1 MNILIKAIK
10 ERAIALENAASAQDR
25 LIIKK
30 ITSFLKEPATN
41 LKVTPL
47 VNLLNSMQDAKIG
60 ELEAALALINLYSRE
75 LKRLIA
81 KYEGALSDAD

>member
-1 MNILIKAIK
+1 M
-10 ERAIALENAASAQDR
+10 
-25 LIIKK
+25 
-30 ITSFLKEPATN
+30 
-41 LKVTPL
+41 KVTPL